1 MAESRFRRA
10 KAMLT
15 ETEVLSALRQVVDP
29 ELHRD
34 VVALGMIKD
43 LQIAEGHIAF
53 TLELTTPACPF
64 NEQIESDVRRVAGA
78 IPGVRA
84 ADIRVTSRVWTGRQG
99 GGGELL
105 PGVKNVIAVA
115 SGKGGVGKSTIAVNL
130 AVALGLAGA
139 KVGLLDADV
148 YGPNLPLM
156 MAVSGTPALE
166 NSRIVPPVRHGV
178 KVMSLGLFYAEET
191 PLIVR
196 GPIVAG
202 VVKQFLTDVEW
213 GDLDYLV
220 VDLPPGTGDAALT
233 LAQTIPIT
241 GIVLVTTP
249 QAAAFRIATKSVGM
263 FRKLDVPILG
273 VVENMSYFLCPHC
286 GGRTDVF
293 DHGGGAQASRTLN
306 VPFLGEIPLDSR
318 IRERSDAGEP
328 PALLSGSP
336 VAEAFMQLAKAVAG
350 RVTVVAHEQLKAAA
364 PAR

>member
-1 MAESRFRRA
+1 
-10 KAMLT
+10 MLT
-15 ETEVLSALRQVVDP
+15 ETEVLAALRQVVDP

-34 VVALGMIKD
+34 IVALGMIKELKVAD
-43 LQIAEGHIAF
+43 GRISF

-64 NEQIESDVRRVAGA
+64 NEQIETDVRRVASSVS
-78 IPGVRA
+78 GVRA
-84 ADIRVTSRVWTGRQG
+84 LDIRVTSRVWAGRQG
-99 GGGELL
+99 GGGDLL
-105 PGVKNVIAVA
+105 PGVKNVVAVA

-156 MAVSGTPALE
+156 MAVTGTPTIE
-166 NSRIVPPVRHGV
+166 NSRIVPPLRHGV
-178 KVMSLGLFYAEET
+178 KVMSLGLFYAEDT

-202 VVKQFLTDVEW
+202 VVKQFLIDVEW
-213 GDLDYLV
+213 GALDYLV

-249 QAAAFRIATKSVGM
+249 QPAAFRIATKSVGM

-286 GGRTDVF
+286 GERTEVF
-293 DHGGGAQASRTLN
+293 GHGGGAEASRTLE
-306 VPFLGEIPLDSR
+306 VPFLGEIPLDSH
-318 IRERSDAGEP
+318 IREHSDTGEP
-328 PALLSGSP
+328 PALIRGSP

-350 RVTVVAHEQLKAAA
+350 RVTVVAHEQLMAQA